1 MTWNRSAGHTH
12 AHANMHAHKDIIILV
27 TRTIYIY
34 ACNIHTLCVAVVS
47 SVVVNRSDFEQQ
59 FDGHYAV

>member
-1 MTWNRSAGHTH
+1 MYVYIYIYIY
-12 AHANMHAHKDIIILV
+12 M
-27 TRTIYIY
+27 YIY

-47 SVVVNRSDFEQQ
+47 RVVVNRSDFEQQ